1 MFGNKL
7 TKLRKENDKNI
18 KTLNEKQR
26 EEINTN
32 TQYVRAKGV
41 SHYDSE
47 MLRKDLISMYFERQI
62 RNESFTLSDA
72 KEFCDTFVE
81 NCPKYKI
88 EPLLYILYHF
98 AGIGLGYLALDFSL
112 AGSSDTTIAHVFR
125 DILVIAF
132 LVIAYYVFPRFKLTS
147 TTKQMFAY
155 TFLLLAPLTVFYT
168 IAARSI
174 SSYVIFTIPMGIR
187 FGVQLLFFIIM
198 YVVWN
203 RFNSKLAEGSIM

>member
-7 TKLRKENDKNI
+7 TILRKENDKNI
-18 KTLNEKQR
+18 KTLNEKQQ

-62 RNESFTLSDA
+62 RNETFTLSDA

-98 AGIGLGYLALDFSL
+98 AAVGLLYFAFDLFMYDITEIKISQLYRDSLFLAIIVL
-112 AGSSDTTIAHVFR
+112 T
-125 DILVIAF
+125 
-132 LVIAYYVFPRFKLTS
+132 YYVFPRFKLVS
-147 TTKQMFAY
+147 DTKRSFSY
-155 TFLLLAPLTVFYT
+155 TFLILFPLTAFYVV
-168 IAARSI
+168 IAKHTPSF
-174 SSYVIFTIPMGIR
+174 VIFTIPAGIR
-187 FGVQLLFFIIM
+187 FSVQLLFFIIM
-198 YVVWN
+198 YVIWN
-203 RFNSKLAEGSIM
+203 RFNYKLSQTN